1 MEALPRVSLGLPLG
15 GSRHAGAWA
24 AALRPPSLALANRA
38 WLRLGL
44 LLHRVVNPLVMAI
57 LFYLA
62 VMPIGLLLRVCGK
75 DVLRLKLE
83 RTAESY
89 WIVRTDERPISQ
101 SLRQQF

>member
-1 MEALPRVSLGLPLG
+1 
-15 GSRHAGAWA
+15 
-24 AALRPPSLALANRA
+24 
-38 WLRLGL
+38 
-44 LLHRVVNPLVMAI
+44 MAI